1 MDGFHQLKYIFSERC
16 SLYEDNN
23 TPQFKE
29 INVLFQEYGAIIQW
43 GIKII
48 ENKDLTEENKAAL
61 TKAGKFFVTVKNN
74 FQQRFDTRE
83 KNRYFSH
90 DNELNKKLIEIFE
103 SELSLYGCALD
114 EFQNRE
120 YQK

>member
-1 MDGFHQLKYIFSERC
+1 MTGFHQLKYIFSERC

-23 TPQFKE
+23 TQQFQE

-61 TKAGKFFVTVKNN
+61 TKAGKFFVTVKNT